1 VTVLQLPDAEE
12 PLLPTDAVLWAFRM
26 LLGREPEAEEVERHR
41 RHASPEALRQA
52 LMPGYAAPLWLIVPP
67 ESSRIPWRLEP
78 PTLRRPVTQL
88 ATVGQCEEAD
98 YATWCAFLGE
108 SPRPHRK
115 QWEFCWILAVLR
127 AAGAIRPGARLLGF
141 GVGTEPIPAMLATQ
155 GATVTSTDAPP
166 ELAAAEGWTGGDPA
180 ADAMANYRDGLL
192 EEARFRERVT
202 FRPAD
207 MKAIPEDLRDFDAC
221 WSAAALGHLGG
232 LEAGLEFV
240 ERSLDTLR
248 PGGVSVHTAEFNLAS
263 DEHVMPASGPAF
275 LRRRDVEAL
284 MDRLAANGHRP
295 WPLNLHPGSAPG
307 DAYVD
312 RPPYGLP
319 HIKVESLGQVN
330 TSIGLVVQKA
340 GG

>member
-1 VTVLQLPDAEE
+1 VLILPDDSSPYLSREM
-12 PLLPTDAVLWAFRM
+12 VYWAHRM
-26 LLGREPEAEEVERHR
+26 LLGREPDTDEIERHR
-41 RHASPEALRQA
+41 WYGSWQA
-52 LMPGYAAPLWLIVPP
+52 LKQALSPGFAAPLWLIAPP

-98 YATWCAFLGE
+98 YATWCATISE
-108 SPRPHRK
+108 TPRLHRK

-141 GVGTEPIPAMLATQ
+141 GVGTEPIPAMLAAQ

-284 MDRLAANGHRP
+284 MDRLAARGHRP
-295 WPLNLHPGSAPG
+295 WPVNLHPGTTPM
-307 DAYVD
+307 DIYID
-312 RPPYGLP
+312 LPPYGLP
-319 HIKVESLGQVN
+319 HIKLEAWGQVV
-330 TSIGLVVQKA
+330 TSIGIVVAKSDSR
-340 GG
+340 